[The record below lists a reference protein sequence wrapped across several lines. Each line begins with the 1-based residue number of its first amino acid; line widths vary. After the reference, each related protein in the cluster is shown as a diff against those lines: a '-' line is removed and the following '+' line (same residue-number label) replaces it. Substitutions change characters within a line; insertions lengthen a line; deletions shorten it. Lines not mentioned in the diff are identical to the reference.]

1 MASNINLITKE
12 ELNSLD
18 CPTVETQENSWNAI
32 MKLFDND
39 ETRLKLLVESLGYGF
54 VRSKLFKPSKEDKSN
69 YNPIYILTVEDE
81 NQSEIKL
88 ILKIAEPH
96 PFLERKNVTNEVAV
110 INYLRQHSK
119 IPVPLILSYSN
130 DKQTSLLGCE
140 YILMK
145 KIEGKFL
152 REIFKTPDEMPDDL
166 KIQLLDFYK
175 ELKLIKINGEQK
187 IGHFNDKMQI
197 TPCYLIDNK
206 VYATN
211 KEHKDYLSHFKTMME
226 WILKEMNKVE
236 KFLKLAQALH
246 EFTQEL
252 TRICENNTHLNNL
265 NLQDEM
271 SIFNSA
277 INGWN
282 ILIDEKVNKITAFTD
297 WQYAFYGMI
306 DCFNFIFAI
315 KKKVKMHFL

>member
-1 MASNINLITKE
+1 MANNINLITKE

-145 KIEGKFL
+145 KVKGRVLRELIDEKFQNVNQLPEKIIDQMLCLLKELNSIKFKEEKLGNFDLSMNIVSDVWPEVEPCEKFL
-152 REIFKTPDEMPDDL
+152 ELINKRIDWSIKEMK
-166 KIQLLDFYK
+166 KIKIYK
-175 ELKLIKINGEQK
+175 ELVKKIELFQENLNK
-187 IGHFNDKMQI
+187 IAKENSDLDDFNFNDKMS
-197 TPCYLIDNK
+197 LVHGD
-206 VYATN
+206 
-211 KEHKDYLSHFKTMME
+211 
-226 WILKEMNKVE
+226 
-236 KFLKLAQALH
+236 LH
-246 EFTQEL
+246 AG
-252 TRICENNTHLNNL
+252 N
-265 NLQDEM
+265 
-271 SIFNSA
+271 IFV
-277 INGWN
+277 
-282 ILIDEKVNKITAFTD
+282 DPDTYEITAIID
-297 WQYAFYGMI
+297 WEWAHHG
-306 DCFNFIFAI
+306 
-315 KKKVKMHFL
+315 